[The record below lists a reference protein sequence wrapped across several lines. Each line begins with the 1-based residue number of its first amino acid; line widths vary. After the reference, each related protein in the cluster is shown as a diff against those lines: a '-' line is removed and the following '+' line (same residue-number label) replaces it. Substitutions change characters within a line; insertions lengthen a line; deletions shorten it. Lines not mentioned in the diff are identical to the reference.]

1 MFGFNAFSIDT
12 IFHPERAKVKWFQ
25 GSDEKKGNTVE
36 KTFLYYKK
44 NYLKLLIYNLP
55 VCVKDDSGPWEKK
68 LRISAR

>member
-1 MFGFNAFSIDT
+1 M
-12 IFHPERAKVKWFQ
+12 
-25 GSDEKKGNTVE
+25 KKGNTVE

-44 NYLKLLIYNLP
+44 NYLKLLMYNLP